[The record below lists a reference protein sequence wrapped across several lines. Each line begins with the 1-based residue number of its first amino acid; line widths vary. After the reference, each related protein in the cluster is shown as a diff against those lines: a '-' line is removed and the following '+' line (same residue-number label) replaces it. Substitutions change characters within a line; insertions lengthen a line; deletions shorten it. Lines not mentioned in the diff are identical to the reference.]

1 VRVINTTWGDSAH
14 AEFSVEDILEP
25 TGAGTQDD
33 FVGFETSLPGLGVP
47 ILNSDVRKN
56 RRVRIPGYS
65 LSVIDCVGL
74 GLYLLVQI
82 RLSRHSLAI
91 PDTTVHLEDSV
102 FQGLMVGVR
111 SKRSAVTRDL
121 CYVFTS
127 TVWLLT
133 A

>member
-1 VRVINTTWGDSAH
+1 VRVINTTWGVSAH
-14 AEFSVEDILEP
+14 AELSVEDILEP
-25 TGAGTQDD
+25 TGVGTQDD
-33 FVGFETSLPGLGVP
+33 FVGFETSFPGLGVP

-74 GLYLLVQI
+74 GLYSLIQI
-82 RLSRHSLAI
+82 RLDRYFLAI
-91 PDTTVHLEDSV
+91 PDTTIHLEDSV
-102 FQGLMVGVR
+102 FEGLMVGVR
-111 SKRSAVTRDL
+111 SKRSAGTRDL
-121 CYVFTS
+121 CTVFIS